1 MKKTAPPP
9 IKRFP
14 AAKQRL
20 MDRLLDK
27 NGAGSISPSEKI
39 ALVKLVA
46 EAEQLTIAN
55 GKALARFAQSNSV
68 QDSAGAV
75 PVTVW
80 VTPQSTGG

>member
-1 MKKTAPPP
+1 MKKTIPPP
-9 IKRFP
+9 IKRLP

-20 MDRLLDK
+20 MDKLLDK
-27 NGAGSISPSEKI
+27 NSEGKISPSEKA
-39 ALVKLVA
+39 ALNKLVA

-55 GKALARFAQSNSV
+55 GKALARFAQSSSV
-68 QDSAGAV
+68 KDSAHAV